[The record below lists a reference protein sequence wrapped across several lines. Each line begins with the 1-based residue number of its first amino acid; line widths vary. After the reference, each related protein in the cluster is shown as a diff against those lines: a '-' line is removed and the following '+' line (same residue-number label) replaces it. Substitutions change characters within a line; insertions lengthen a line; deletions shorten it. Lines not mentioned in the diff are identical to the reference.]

1 MKTTKL
7 IFSIL
12 VFVFA
17 TSFTFAQDDVYSTSE
32 NKQSKE
38 KKEKDE
44 KEKLSKRKINTG
56 YVFIDGK
63 YVEPPYKVK
72 RRGMAICINDIP
84 ITKSPEL
91 KKKRDYLIVKK
102 DPGIPPDIQKM
113 DSINAIYIA
122 KIKPYDIS
130 YIEAKLAYLYRN
142 FSEDEAVKLTKKY
155 LESMPNIKS
164 VIGTKICEV
173 EAFNGEKRKMI
184 LTTNSF
190 DYFHNSER
198 NELRLSKKNKKII
211 LNEIIMRYE
220 KRLRNGDVFFIF
232 SDSTIYCDYIEVSY
246 PEDYGICFMHEL
258 SDIICNSDLSYYEK
272 VELIKQKAK
281 NNLINKYIPVL
292 ISNFKFPKKIEE
304 TKDNNTETGSNSNK
318 FQKDTLLEH
327 YKYAEVSFSPNS
339 NKIHIASPDPWSN
352 RFSDYLTFNQRI
364 NQIVDLVKDQGYEH
378 YPEFV
383 SYIDYTNGDNLWE
396 DLTFDNFK
404 DFANGGINYWNSHG
418 SMDELDN
425 QGIEMEGFIIICY
438 YNTPE
443 LINVFFPDE
452 IPIEFE
458 EYTYANPHENGWNG
472 SNPPSIIAAYPEAAT
487 TFWKPSIDAN
497 NPIIILEAC
506 YSYQNG
512 FVEACGEGGAVF
524 GYQSESHYQPATANY
539 NNLFKRLNGQ
549 IGSYDNCYRNT
560 KLAFD
565 DFIPSDGFQMHP
577 PNANITLCPATQS
590 YFPTNNSTVPPAV
603 NSGEFVID
611 TWCNASIP
619 ASDALSLVFTD
630 GDLSY
635 NPATDVYW
643 DNPVDGRSNKIIYK
657 WSGTHG
663 TVRVN
668 INTNSII
675 AYGGGG
681 QQLDFD
687 RKTPNGEANAYY
699 VFSVGY
705 SNSNVVDFIASQYEI
720 LENTSIQ
727 FTNQSTVYNPISY
740 FWDFG
745 DGATSTQE
753 NPSHTY
759 TNQGIYDVTLRINTP
774 ENEFYETKNALITV
788 LTECSGNLYASYE
801 FITDKKVNFHAS
813 YTGAYEPLVNEYRF
827 TIYFGDGTYQ
837 SEQGILNMENF
848 EKTYSDFGDY
858 YPVVV
863 VETIDQFGDI
873 ICLKEFEIGLL
884 QISNPDPCSDF
895 EVDFTISPP
904 IAYNGIY
911 GNSDVTVNFYN
922 TTTGAS

>member
-1 MKTTKL
+1 
-7 IFSIL
+7 
-12 VFVFA
+12 
-17 TSFTFAQDDVYSTSE
+17 
-32 NKQSKE
+32 
-38 KKEKDE
+38 
-44 KEKLSKRKINTG
+44 
-56 YVFIDGK
+56 
-63 YVEPPYKVK
+63 
-72 RRGMAICINDIP
+72 
-84 ITKSPEL
+84 
-91 KKKRDYLIVKK
+91 
-102 DPGIPPDIQKM
+102 
-113 DSINAIYIA
+113 
-122 KIKPYDIS
+122 
-130 YIEAKLAYLYRN
+130 
-142 FSEDEAVKLTKKY
+142 
-155 LESMPNIKS
+155 
-164 VIGTKICEV
+164 
-173 EAFNGEKRKMI
+173 
-184 LTTNSF
+184 
-190 DYFHNSER
+190 
-198 NELRLSKKNKKII
+198 
-211 LNEIIMRYE
+211 
-220 KRLRNGDVFFIF
+220 
-232 SDSTIYCDYIEVSY
+232 
-246 PEDYGICFMHEL
+246 
-258 SDIICNSDLSYYEK
+258 
-272 VELIKQKAK
+272 
-281 NNLINKYIPVL
+281 
-292 ISNFKFPKKIEE
+292 
-304 TKDNNTETGSNSNK
+304 
-318 FQKDTLLEH
+318 
-327 YKYAEVSFSPNS
+327 
-339 NKIHIASPDPWSN
+339 
-352 RFSDYLTFNQRI
+352 
-364 NQIVDLVKDQGYEH
+364 
-378 YPEFV
+378 
-383 SYIDYTNGDNLWE
+383 
-396 DLTFDNFK
+396 
-404 DFANGGINYWNSHG
+404 
-418 SMDELDN
+418 
-425 QGIEMEGFIIICY
+425 
-438 YNTPE
+438 
-443 LINVFFPDE
+443 
-452 IPIEFE
+452 
-458 EYTYANPHENGWNG
+458 
-472 SNPPSIIAAYPEAAT
+472 
-487 TFWKPSIDAN
+487 
-497 NPIIILEAC
+497 
-506 YSYQNG
+506 
-512 FVEACGEGGAVF
+512 
-524 GYQSESHYQPATANY
+524 
-539 NNLFKRLNGQ
+539 
-549 IGSYDNCYRNT
+549 
-560 KLAFD
+560 
-565 DFIPSDGFQMHP
+565 
-577 PNANITLCPATQS
+577 
-590 YFPTNNSTVPPAV
+590 
-603 NSGEFVID
+603 
-611 TWCNASIP
+611 
-619 ASDALSLVFTD
+619 TD

-858 YPVVV
+858 YPVVI

-873 ICLKEFEIGLL
+873 ICLKEYEMGLL

-922 TTTGAS
+922 TTTGASNNCTWRWDFLSDIENGFEPVGGISTELISSGNGNPQPKQYNHEGFYPVWLTATDWNTSCSESVSKLVTVANPISCVNSLKIYSYGSEQLWNSNRLVIPWQQDGNSCNISLYNNYNYYSCLGCGCDDNCGDKKQVNRWYINEEKVVDREIYDSRISWGGIVQTEIQIESSHLLIPYRNSISCVIEGSQNVVNNTVSCYDSTAIEVLAVNCDGFMNSSAFNYAYTSLISFFIPSFTLNGYAIQKQDAIEFYSGKMNLSESVNPIINSQDVTLYACNGIYLMDGFKTGDKSFVAKGSDGIEGCTPFSDNYSIQIVDSLSEFDAKSVSVSVIPNPVSKIFKVLVNHIYYEDFIIELFDTNGRILKKLEFSDMEPNYYEILITDLEVQPGTYYCRYMSGKSIASCKFIKQHKYEK